1 MTKQFRTWNYG
12 FLLPLLLLALNAC
25 TVNPVTGERELGL
38 VSAQQEIA
46 IGTQQ
51 YVPTQQMQ
59 GGELVHEPALARYVS
74 EVGKRL
80 AAQSERQLP
89 YEFVVLNND
98 VPNAWAMPGG
108 KIAINRGLLTE
119 LDNEAELAAVLGHEV
134 VHAAARHSAQQM
146 ERGILLQ
153 IGVIA
158 AGVAAGDSEYAGL
171 AVGAGIV
178 GAQLISQKYS
188 RDAELEADRYGIR
201 YLHAAGYDPAA
212 AVSLQETF
220 VRLSEGRQQDW
231 LTGLFASHPPSQER
245 VQRNRELAAQLGTTG
260 RLNREQYQ
268 AVTTGIRKAEPAYA
282 KAADSRKALQDGK
295 LAEAA
300 KLANEAIKVVPQE
313 AAFHALLGDIAL
325 GRKNKAEALSHYNSA
340 VERNPGYFAFRI
352 QRGEMLLAKN
362 SVAAARNDFE
372 AANQLL
378 PTAIAHERL
387 GDIALRERRRGL
399 AVEHYRIAAQSD
411 SASGQRAR
419 RKLAELGQPP
429 GQ

>member
-1 MTKQFRTWNYG
+1 MTRHHRISGYG
-12 FLLPLLLLALNAC
+12 FLLPVLLFAVSAC

-38 VSAQQEIA
+38 VSAQQEVA

-59 GGELVHEPALARYVS
+59 GGALVHEPALTSYVRN
-74 EVGKRL
+74 VGERV

-98 VPNAWAMPGG
+98 VPNAWALPGG

-146 ERGILLQ
+146 ERGMLLQ

-158 AGVAAGDSEYAGL
+158 AGVGASDSEYAGL

-178 GAQLISQKYS
+178 GAQLINQKYS
-188 RDAELEADRYGIR
+188 REAELESDRHGIR
-201 YLHAAGYDPAA
+201 YMHAAGYNPAA

-220 VRLSEGRQQDW
+220 VRLSEGRKQDW
-231 LTGLFASHPPSQER
+231 WTGLFASHPPSQER

-260 RLNREQYQ
+260 QLNRQQYQ
-268 AVTTGIRKAEPAYA
+268 AATAGIRKAEPAYA
-282 KAADSRKALQDGK
+282 KAAESRKALQDGK

-300 KLANEAIKVVPQE
+300 RLADEATAVVPQE
-313 AAFHALLGDIAL
+313 AAFHALLGDIAFA
-325 GRKNKAEALSHYNSA
+325 RKNSTGALSHYNTA
-340 VERNPGYFAFRI
+340 VKHNPSYFVFRI
-352 QRGEMLLAKN
+352 QRGELLLATD
-362 SVAAARNDFE
+362 SIAAARKDFE

-387 GDIALRERRRGL
+387 GDIALRVNRREQ
-399 AVEHYRIAAQSD
+399 AIEHYRVAAQSD
-411 SASGQRAR
+411 SESGQRAR
-419 RKLAELGQPP
+419 RKLAELGQP
-429 GQ
+429 